1 MQPPIEWRP
10 ALTDGETKVVISQL
24 SRRVTLE
31 GVTVDVQIY
40 RFEDE
45 HEWVLFIA
53 NESGSSML
61 WDEVFAS
68 DGEAMAAFRIVAEEQ
83 GLPAFLDQGSAGML
97 H

>member
-1 MQPPIEWRP
+1 M
-10 ALTDGETKVVISQL
+10 TDGETKVVISQL

-45 HEWVLFIA
+45 DEWVLVVA
-53 NESGSSML
+53 NESGSSKV
-61 WDEVFAS
+61 WDEVFPS
-68 DGEAMAAFRIVAEEQ
+68 DIEAMAAFQIVVAEE
-83 GLPAFLDQGSAGML
+83 GLSAFLEQGNSGTL

>member
-1 MQPPIEWRP
+1 MYQGSWHLP
-10 ALTDGETKVVISQL
+10 DGQSNIVVSDL

-31 GVTVDVQIY
+31 GLTVDVQIY

-68 DGEAMAAFRIVAEEQ
+68 DGEAMAAFHIVAEEQ